1 MENSRSKSE
10 KKKCLFDSFVLKG
23 LKPFIIQNERNIIN
37 KILFG
42 INKFGKNDNIIK
54 IISVKFSVL
63 NFEKLNKNDL
73 SNLSI
78 TAIDL

>member
-1 MENSRSKSE
+1 M
-10 KKKCLFDSFVLKG
+10 FDTFGFKG

>member
-1 MENSRSKSE
+1 M
-10 KKKCLFDSFVLKG
+10 FDSFGFKG
-23 LKPFIIQNERNIIN
+23 LKSFIIQNDRNIIN

-42 INKFGKNDNIIK
+42 IDKFDKNDNTIK

-78 TAIDL
+78 TAINL